1 MNPISS
7 CKRNHTILVCFCVC
21 DWLILLSMMSSKF
34 IHTVHKLEFS
44 SFLRLRN
51 NKIAHCMYLPY
62 FVYPFNIDGHLGYFH
77 LFTIVNNTSMNIGL
91 EVFQDLAF
99 NTQK

>member
-1 MNPISS
+1 MNLISS
-7 CKRNHTILVCFCVC
+7 CKRNHTILVCVCVC

-34 IHTVHKLEFS
+34 IHTVHMLEFA

-51 NKIAHCMYLPY
+51 NVIAHCMYLPY
-62 FVYPFNIDGHLGYFH
+62 FVYTFNIDGPLGYFH
-77 LFTIVNNTSMNIGL
+77 LFTIVNNASMNIGL
-91 EVFQDLAF
+91 QVYQDLAF